1 MTLIEMLQVLSALS
15 LGLLVG
21 SLLTEAMILVPYWR
35 KMESKEFLRLH
46 GTMGPS
52 LYRYFAPLTIAGTII
67 PMLTGFISFVDKK
80 FTINLSVIV
89 ALLTGLMFLIYFIYF
104 KSANKSFETKSI
116 GTNDVAEELK
126 RWASWHW
133 LRVVIGLFAFTL
145 SIIALK

>member
-1 MTLIEMLQVLSALS
+1 MIILEILSTLA

-35 KMESKEFLRLH
+35 KMEAKDFLSLH

-52 LYRYFAPLTIAGTII
+52 LYRYFAPLTIAGTML
-67 PMLTGFISFVDKK
+67 PMITGFISFVAHK
-80 FTINLSVIV
+80 FTINLSVVV
-89 ALLTGLMFLIYFIYF
+89 ALLTSLMFVIYFIYF
-104 KSANKSFETKSI
+104 KSANKSFET
-116 GTNDVAEELK
+116 GTVGVEQVAEELK

-145 SIIALK
+145 SIIVSK

>member
-1 MTLIEMLQVLSALS
+1 MPLIEILQILSTFS

-35 KMESKEFLRLH
+35 KMEPKEFLRLH

-52 LYRYFAPLTIAGTII
+52 LYRYFAPLTIAGTMI
-67 PMLTGFISFVDKK
+67 PMLTGFVSFAMNK
-80 FTINLSVIV
+80 FAINLSFIV
-89 ALLTGLMFLIYFIYF
+89 AVLTCLMFAIYFMYF

-116 GTNDVAEELK
+116 DASEVAEELQ
-126 RWASWHW
+126 RWAGWHW
-133 LRVVIGLFAFTL
+133 LRVIIGLFAFTL